1 VKKYQMPVLFSV
13 HPRTRLRL
21 EKVTEQLNEKVVLL
35 DPLGLFD
42 YVKLQCD
49 AFCVLSDS
57 GTITEEASLLGF
69 PAVNLREAHE
79 RPEGVDEGVLVM
91 TGINHDKIISA
102 IDLSRIQ
109 LTENSRA
116 STPVDY
122 LVENCSWKVI
132 KIILSYTDYV
142 NRVVWHR

>member
-1 VKKYQMPVLFSV
+1 
-13 HPRTRLRL
+13 
-21 EKVTEQLNEKVVLL
+21 
-35 DPLGLFD
+35 
-42 YVKLQCD
+42 
-49 AFCVLSDS
+49 
-57 GTITEEASLLGF
+57 
-69 PAVNLREAHE
+69 
-79 RPEGVDEGVLVM
+79 M

-122 LVENCSWKVI
+122 LVENCSWKVV

-142 NRVVWHR
+142 NRVVWHK